1 MNVNTLFIPTAISA
15 ALCLGLVAPSAQA
28 QTQERGPSFSY
39 IGASY
44 IEQDEADTTFDG
56 YGAEISSQLGE
67 RWFLSASYAQLSGDW
82 TGGEELDLDVGYA
95 RLGFILGNAEN
106 AAFYLGPQ
114 AQYLKADFGFG
125 SDGQFDVASESETD
139 YGAFGGVKVMLG
151 DAFELNGEAS
161 WVDMEDESFTSY
173 SAGVK
178 FFITQNFAATG
189 KAQFGDLDGFQVGI
203 SYHF

>member
-1 MNVNTLFIPTAISA
+1 MNVKTLFIPTAISA
-15 ALCLGLVAPSAQA
+15 ALCLGLAAPSAQA
-28 QTQERGPSFSY
+28 QEPSFSY
-39 IGASY
+39 IGGSY
-44 IEQDEADTTFDG
+44 IELDEADTTFDG
-56 YGAEISSQLGE
+56 YEAEISSQLGE

-95 RLGFILGNAEN
+95 RLGFIVGDAEN

-125 SDGQFDVASESETD
+125 SDGEFDIASESETD

-151 DAFELNGEAS
+151 DRIELNGEAS
-161 WVDMEDESFTSY
+161 WVDMEDENFTSY

-178 FFITQNFAATG
+178 FFITKNFAATG
-189 KAQFGDLDGFQVGI
+189 EAQFGDLDGFKVGL